1 LARKVPAVMARLCVD
16 EKGMGRGQN
25 LEGSRGVFNLFG
37 VD

>member
-25 LEGSRGVFNLFG
+25 YLTLV
-37 VD
+37 